1 MDEEIEAEVGRS
13 QEVQVKEAVEG
24 LIEVV
29 EVLTE
34 EVEDSIAVEVTLE
47 AVTVV
52 SSHRVA
58 GGLKR
63 LIEDYL
69 AKDPFSER

>member
-1 MDEEIEAEVGRS
+1 MDEEIVAEVGRS

-63 LIEDYL
+63 LTEDYL